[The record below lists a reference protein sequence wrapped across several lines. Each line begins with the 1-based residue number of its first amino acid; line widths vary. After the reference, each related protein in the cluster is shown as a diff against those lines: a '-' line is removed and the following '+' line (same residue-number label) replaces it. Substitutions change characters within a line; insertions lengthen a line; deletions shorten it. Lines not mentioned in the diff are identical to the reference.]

1 MKVLD
6 PCCGSRMMWFDK
18 NNPEAVFGDK
28 RKEIHLLKD
37 RKYLRKLEIT
47 PDVVMDFTNIPFPD
61 NTFAV
66 VVFDPP
72 HLQRAGEKSWLAKKY
87 GVLGN
92 EWREDLRKGFAECF
106 RVLRSEG
113 VLIFKWSENQIP
125 VKEILSLTNAE
136 PLIGHVSMKHKQKPN
151 ADPLDN
157 IFEGRSVM
165 SIGIMIY
172 LLICG
177 LIGLALVVLALMS
190 LIENWFKRRTKD
202 VVLDACGMFWG
213 MVVVLVAF
221 LAILGV
227 VK

>member
-1 MKVLD
+1 MARRPWRADDYEKGRRGICDCCAVAGRDVENGGSGNFGSGDNFMGGSVMKVLD

-37 RKYLRKLEIT
+37 RKYLRKLEIN

-92 EWREDLRKGFAECF
+92 EWREDFRKGFAECF
-106 RVLRSEG
+106 RVLRPDG
-113 VLIFKWSENQIP
+113 ILIFKWSENQIP
-125 VKEILSLTNAE
+125 VKEILALTNVE
-136 PLIGHVSMKHKQKPN
+136 PLIGHVSMKHKQN
-151 ADPLDN
+151 QTQTHW
-157 IFEGRSVM
+157 I
-165 SIGIMIY
+165 
-172 LLICG
+172 
-177 LIGLALVVLALMS
+177 
-190 LIENWFKRRTKD
+190 T
-202 VVLDACGMFWG
+202 
-213 MVVVLVAF
+213 F
-221 LAILGV
+221 LKEEAS
-227 VK
+227 

>member
-1 MKVLD
+1 MAGRPWGTHGHEKGRRGFRNRRPRAGRYLEDCRGAIAGTGDNSMGGEQMKVLD

-72 HLQRAGEKSWLAKKY
+72 HLERAGEKSWLAKKY

-113 VLIFKWSENQIP
+113 ILIFKWSENQIP
-125 VKEILSLTNAE
+125 VKEILSLTNVE
-136 PLIGHVSMKHKQKPN
+136 PLIGHVSMKHKQN
-151 ADPLDN
+151 QTQTHW
-157 IFEGRSVM
+157 I
-165 SIGIMIY
+165 
-172 LLICG
+172 
-177 LIGLALVVLALMS
+177 
-190 LIENWFKRRTKD
+190 T
-202 VVLDACGMFWG
+202 
-213 MVVVLVAF
+213 F
-221 LAILGV
+221 LKEEAS
-227 VK
+227 